1 MIRNL
6 IFDLGGVV
14 LGRNFDR
21 FAAMLGD
28 TFSFISGNDFPL
40 YWSEFDRGIYSRQQ
54 VATMLADDKHCT
66 VAQADEAIEKLLLLL
81 QEIPE
86 TKELLGELKR
96 KGYKLYVLSNMSREF
111 YEHISQFEVFSLFDG
126 CVVSCYE
133 HLNKP
138 DERLYRTILERYSLV
153 PSETLFS
160 DDKQINTAAAER
172 LGIKTVTFTSVGE
185 GIKQINAI
193 LNGSNR

>member
-54 VATMLADDKHCT
+54 VAAMLADDKHCT

-172 LGIKTVTFTSVGE
+172 LGIKTVTFTSVEE